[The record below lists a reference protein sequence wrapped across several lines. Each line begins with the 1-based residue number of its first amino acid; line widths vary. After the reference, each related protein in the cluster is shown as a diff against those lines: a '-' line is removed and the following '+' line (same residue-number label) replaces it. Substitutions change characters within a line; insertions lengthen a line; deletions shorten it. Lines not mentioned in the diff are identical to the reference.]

1 MAGVVTKTEMIWSS
15 VRKIIFAWTSGTG
28 ADAGKAD
35 AVTVNPFEGQL
46 KRAVFIPGTGGD
58 LPTNL
63 YDVRILDSD
72 GIDILGGLGMDLSN
86 AAAVEAYEGSA
97 TKNLN
102 HMFAHT
108 ALTLEVR
115 NAGDTKKGTVVLYL
129 R

>member
-15 VRKIIFAWTSGTG
+15 VKKILFAWTSGTG

-35 AVTVNPFEGQL
+35 AVTVGPFEGQL
-46 KRAVFIPGTGGD
+46 KRAVFIPGAGGD
-58 LPTNL
+58 QPTNL

-72 GIDILGGLGMDLSN
+72 GLDILAGVGADLSN
-86 AAAVEAYEGSA
+86 AATVEAFEGSA

-102 HMFAHT
+102 HMFSHT
-108 ALTLEVR
+108 LLTLEVR
-115 NAGDTKKGTVVLYL
+115 NAGDTKKGTVVLYM

>member
-1 MAGVVTKTEMIWSS
+1 MAGTVTKSESYFSS
-15 VRKIIFAWTSGTG
+15 VKKVKFDWTSGTG

-35 AVTVNPFEGQL
+35 AVSDGVYEGQL

-58 LPTNL
+58 IPSDL

-72 GIDILGGLGMDLSN
+72 SVDLLGGLGADLN
-86 AAAVEAYEGSA
+86 HDATVEAFEGSA

-102 HMFAHT
+102 HMFSHT
-108 ALTLEVR
+108 KLTLEVR
-115 NAGDTKKGTVVLYL
+115 NAGDTKKGTVILYM